1 MKHSQLL
8 FTAYDVNFAD
18 NGVQFPWLGD
28 VVLKWALVN
37 PAVVQREWN

>member
-18 NGVQFPWLGD
+18 NGVQFPWL
-28 VVLKWALVN
+28 ALYHVTL
-37 PAVVQREWN
+37 PCCKGGWEM